1 MSQTRKPWEHA
12 KSGGSESDALA
23 ERFVES
29 LSYDTR
35 LYKHDIAG
43 SIAHARMLCHVEL
56 INADELA
63 AIEKGLGEIEREI
76 EAADVRGWPGW
87 KVELEDVHMCIEAA
101 LIEKIGDP
109 GRKLHTGRSRN
120 DQVALDLEMWV
131 ASASDHV
138 TKWLAELQQA
148 FMELA
153 DRDGDVVIPSYT
165 HLQRAQP
172 IVAGGELVAWKNAFS
187 QCDDRFGRLSCD
199 YSNPLGSGAIAG
211 SSLPLNRHLATYLT
225 LGMRLAGDNPREGI
239 YDSVPDDFEA
249 LDDLIAPH
257 LTTSS
262 MYSTANRDVAL
273 DFVYALSM
281 TSMWLSRWAEQ
292 WIIYMTAEFGMLT
305 IGSAYTTGSSMMPQ
319 KRNPDM
325 LELIRGRCGNVYGHL
340 MALLTICKGLTI
352 GYNRDLQEDKR
363 HVFAAYDTVKDCL
376 QMAAGIVRSAKF
388 KSPDMTRGYM
398 DATALAEYLVTKGVP
413 FRTAHQYVGTLVHHC
428 IDNNITQLSDLTV
441 EQMNT
446 IAATTAIEA
455 DVADWLGADN
465 VVKRYQTYGNAGLS
479 GYRQQLAEWKDR
491 LGEKQGGDADPK
503 AEPLPSAEGNTEAPA
518 TPSSLFGD
526 SLPVDD
532 DDAALIHAYV
542 SADRTLDDLPYTD
555 EFESIYQATAVGRS
569 RNDLFHRL
577 HNLRKAGKLPRL
589 GKAREKPP
597 IITSEQTAALTE
609 LVEGAIGKLSLRDQ
623 LPFTDDFDRIVA
635 EFNARTGLQFSPYQV
650 WRVIAKLAK

>member
-29 LSYDTR
+29 ISYDTR
-35 LYKHDIAG
+35 MYKHDIAG

-63 AIEKGLGEIEREI
+63 AIEKGLGEIEAEI
-76 EAADVRGWPGW
+76 TEQGQNWPGW

-120 DQVALDLEMWV
+120 DQVATDLHLWIRDAISELQ
-131 ASASDHV
+131 SDQVWTLIHEFY
-138 TKWLAELQQA
+138 KLAE
-148 FMELA
+148 
-153 DRDGDVVIPSYT
+153 RNGDTVIPSYT

-172 IVAGGELVAWKNAFS
+172 IVVGGECMAWIEAF
-187 QCDDRFGRLSCD
+187 DRCWQRLIASD
-199 YSNPLGSGAIAG
+199 TRNRSTPLGSGAIAG
-211 SSLPLNRHLATYLT
+211 SSLPLDRDHTA
-225 LGMRLAGDNPREGI
+225 
-239 YDSVPDDFEA
+239 EA
-249 LDDLIAPH
+249 LRTGSASP
-257 LTTSS
+257 SS
-262 MYSTANRDVAL
+262 MYSTANRDLAL
-273 DFVYALSM
+273 DFVYTLS
-281 TSMWLSRWAEQ
+281 TISMWLSRWAEQ
-292 WIIYMTAEFGMLT
+292 WIIYMTVEFGMLT
-305 IGSAYTTGSSMMPQ
+305 IGDAYTTGSSMMPQ

-340 MALLTICKGLTI
+340 MALLTICKGITI

-388 KSPDMTRGYM
+388 KSPDMSRGYM

-413 FRTAHQYVGTLVHHC
+413 FRTAHQYVGALVHHC
-428 IDNNITQLSDLTV
+428 IDNSITQLSDLTV

-446 IAATTAIEA
+446 IAETTVIEA
-455 DVADWLGADN
+455 DVMEWLGAEN

-479 GYRQQLAEWKDR
+479 GYRQQLEAWKKR
-491 LGEKQGGDADPK
+491 LSEEQEGD
-503 AEPLPSAEGNTEAPA
+503 TPA
-518 TPSSLFGD
+518 GLFGD
-526 SLPVDD
+526 APQYDITDSVLVT
-532 DDAALIHAYV
+532 AYEQ
-542 SADRTLDDLPYTD
+542 ADRTLDDLPYTD
-555 EFESIYQATAVGRS
+555 EFESIYKAAAGGRS
-569 RNDLFHRL
+569 RTDLFHRL

-597 IITSEQTAALTE
+597 IITGDQTTVLTE
-609 LVEGAIGKLSLRDQ
+609 LVEAAIGKLSLRDQ
-623 LPFTDDFDRIVA
+623 LPFTDDFDHIVA